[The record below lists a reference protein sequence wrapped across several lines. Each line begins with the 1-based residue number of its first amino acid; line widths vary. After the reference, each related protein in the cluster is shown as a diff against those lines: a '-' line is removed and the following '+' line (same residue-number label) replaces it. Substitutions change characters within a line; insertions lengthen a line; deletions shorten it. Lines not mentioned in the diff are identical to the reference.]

1 MPKPSKRRKTIDTQQ
16 RNCRAS
22 QTSSPYDAPTEYF
35 TRDIKLRTKLIHSC
49 TVLDVLVLVKL
60 EVSINDSLVFNDFNA
75 NKFLSVSCFKR
86 SSYSKTTSDLVEKKT
101 VSATF
106 KHQSGPAET
115 IDLFTILLEEQTRQK
130 LQQMYEKRWKF
141 DAQ

>member
-1 MPKPSKRRKTIDTQQ
+1 MICARPMPKLSERKKKTIDIQQ

-22 QTSSPYDAPTEYF
+22 KTSSPYDAPTEFF
-35 TRDIKLRTKLIHSC
+35 TSRIKLRTKVIHNC

-86 SSYSKTTSDLVEKKT
+86 SSYSKTTSGLVEKKT

-115 IDLFTILLEEQTRQK
+115 IDLFTILLEGQTRQK
-130 LQQMYEKRWKF
+130 LQ
-141 DAQ
+141 